1 MIDHLSSTDP
11 KNRTDRANQAI
22 SLPFQCVSTRIVA
35 ATADALFR
43 HLDDHNRLA
52 SHMSQSSWM
61 MAGSTMDIE
70 LDAAKGQAEGS
81 HIRLRGRV
89 LGIPIFV
96 EEVVTEHQ
104 PPFNKVWETIG
115 VPKLLVIGDYK
126 MGFEITPQGT
136 SSLLH
141 VFINYNLPEPL
152 LMRLLGH
159 VFGGF
164 YARWCTESMAKDA
177 AAYFTPS
184 AVQKPRNEAV

>member
-1 MIDHLSSTDP
+1 MIDRISSTAP
-11 KNRTDRANQAI
+11 KNRTDRANPATT
-22 SLPFQCVSTRIVA
+22 LPFQCVSTRIVA

-104 PPFNKVWETIG
+104 PPFNKMWETIG